1 MIIPIINK
9 LFQRIEKEGK
19 VLILFYEAVT
29 TLLPKSDKDYMRKK
43 NYRLVSSLFT
53 GVDTLKTLANQI

>member
-9 LFQRIEKEGK
+9 LVQRTEKEGK